1 MHFTID
7 RSAIAVGLLAIFYG
21 EAKKPI
27 TGQRELLQMKRG
39 TRNNNPGNIK
49 LTSLSW
55 RGKVPNSENT
65 DGTFEQFREMPYGIR
80 ALYRLLVTYVNKYK
94 LRSVDAI
101 IDRYAPSGE
110 NREQNR
116 TNYKQFVKNDA
127 QTDRLDNVGDLYA
140 IARSIMKFETS
151 QSDYNTYILPYEETA
166 RRITDLSDLKTLQ
179 PIVQEEKK
187 KFPAKPILADIALA
201 AFFVNIFSRK

>member
-1 MHFTID
+1 
-7 RSAIAVGLLAIFYG
+7 
-21 EAKKPI
+21 
-27 TGQRELLQMKRG
+27 MKRG
-39 TRNNNPGNIK
+39 TRNKNPGNIK

-65 DGTFEQFREMPYGIR
+65 DGTFEQFTEMPFGIR

-94 LRSVDAI
+94 LRSVDDI

-110 NREQNR
+110 
-116 TNYKQFVKNDA
+116 K
-127 QTDRLDNVGDLYA
+127 
-140 IARSIMKFETS
+140 
-151 QSDYNTYILPYEETA
+151 A
-166 RRITDLSDLKTLQ
+166 RRITDLSDLKTLK
-179 PIVQEEKK
+179 PIVEVEEKK